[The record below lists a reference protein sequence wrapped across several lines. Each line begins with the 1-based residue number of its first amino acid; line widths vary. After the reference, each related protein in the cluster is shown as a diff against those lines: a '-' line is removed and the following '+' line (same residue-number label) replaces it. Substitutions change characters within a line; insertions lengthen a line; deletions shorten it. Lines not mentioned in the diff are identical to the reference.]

1 MFLVHITVGLAAE
14 RAALHARN
22 KVALLAF
29 NIRPM
34 APSVPKALP
43 VTPIKKV
50 AQPKEPKVQRLATP
64 DSTPSPGERRS
75 SRLREVVSRKERER
89 ERESSE
95 IEGAYEEVAS
105 DWESEEQEEG
115 DESGCGSAR
124 RKRKRSGST
133 AGDRMAREGARVS
146 TVFVV
151 APVRL
156 AGHRPNPKIFG
167 HQRGVPVGT
176 RWGFRME
183 CSQAGVH
190 APVVAGIAG
199 NEHVGAWSVALS
211 GQLGSKVDGD
221 TGSGGRDL
229 KGTSAAPKN
238 LRTAPQTSDQ
248 VFTKLNAALKR
259 SVQTRKPVR
268 VIRGFK
274 GHSPWA
280 PVEGYRYDGL
290 YIITK
295 VGFWNRDYWQDVG
308 EAGFKVC
315 KYAFQR
321 MDGQPDIPV
330 RPGREEEAEA
340 IITEFGKGSNM
351 TPPETAA
358 EFRARSIKVE
368 SSCVPEVE
376 EEEEQGKE
384 EEKKPVLKVVQEPL
398 TPETSPIKAG
408 RMVRSLRSRPAA
420 MAVKA

>member
-1 MFLVHITVGLAAE
+1 MGLAAE

-29 NIRPM
+29 DIRPM
-34 APSVPKALP
+34 APSVPKSFP
-43 VTPIKKV
+43 VTPPPVRKT
-50 AQPKEPKVQRLATP
+50 PKPKIQRLMTP
-64 DSTPSPGERRS
+64 DSTPPAGSTSGERRS
-75 SRLREVVSRKERER
+75 SRLREAIRGNERRGSEEGQKEGTGESDW
-89 ERESSE
+89 SSE
-95 IEGAYEEVAS
+95 
-105 DWESEEQEEG
+105 EEG
-115 DESGCGSAR
+115 DGYEEGSTG
-124 RKRKRSGST
+124 RKRKRSEQGIVQRDG
-133 AGDRMAREGARVS
+133 AAPARLIGN
-146 TVFVV
+146 
-151 APVRL
+151 
-156 AGHRPNPKIFG
+156 RPNTKIFG

-176 RWGFRME
+176 HWAFRME

-211 GQLGSKVDGD
+211 GGYEDDVDVGYGFTF

-259 SVQTRKPVR
+259 SVETRKPVR

-295 VGFWNRDYWQDVG
+295 YWQDVG

-321 MDGQPDIPV
+321 MDGQPEIPV
-330 RPGREEEAEA
+330 RPGREEEAAA
-340 IITEFGKGSNM
+340 IIAEFGKGSNM
-351 TPPETAA
+351 MPPETAA
-358 EFRARSIKVE
+358 EFRARSSVVKVE
-368 SSCVPEVE
+368 ASAVLEF
-376 EEEEQGKE
+376 Q
-384 EEKKPVLKVVQEPL
+384 EEKEQPVFKVVREPM
-398 TPETSPIKAG
+398 TPETSPINAG
-408 RMVRSLRSRPAA
+408 RMMRSLRYRAA
-420 MAVKA
+420 AVAVEA